1 VDPTLSQIL
10 WATLLGMAVGAILG
24 VVFAAMG
31 KKRQQERAATRAYL
45 TSFRY
50 VLSDDPDAAIE
61 ELTRVAGI
69 TPEATETYFALGQLL
84 RRKGDLARAIRIHQ
98 NLILHPD
105 LPAEAKRAA
114 AFELARDYRASGLF
128 GRGVEVLEKAIAL
141 EPRSTE
147 ALRELRQLAEES
159 GDWERAIDAEERLAA
174 LGAGDPSI
182 LAHLRAARAR
192 ALLAAGDG
200 EGAAAAAAAAL
211 AACPTSADAR
221 AAHGE
226 VLLARGEVDPA
237 IAALTAAFDADPD
250 ALSLVFGTL
259 EEAFARHDRAQART
273 EGAGSPTGGTGAAAG
288 ATGAGG
294 GLRGTA
300 GHAGDAGEGGNGPAA
315 AGRRPVS
322 GLGVLLGERLK
333 HRPDD
338 PFLGLALAR
347 HLRRRG
353 LSAEA
358 ARLLRQVLTAD
369 PGLLEARRELGEI
382 LLAEGTAEE
391 LRGELAA
398 LLAELESPLRPF
410 SCKKCGLE
418 LSAYAFRCPR
428 CLAWD
433 AVERRPGSGRERPP
447 EAA

>member
-31 KKRQQERAATRAYL
+31 KKRQRERAATRAYL

-50 VLSDDPDAAIE
+50 ILSDEPDAAIE

-69 TPEATETYFALGQLL
+69 TPEATDTYFALGQLL

-105 LPAEAKRAA
+105 LPPEAKRVA

-128 GRGVEVLEKAIAL
+128 GRGMEVLEKAIAL
-141 EPRSTE
+141 DPRSAE
-147 ALRELRQLAEES
+147 ALRELRELAEES

-174 LGAGDPSI
+174 LGAGDPSV

-226 VLLARGEVDPA
+226 VLLARGEVDQA
-237 IAALTAAFDADPD
+237 IAALTAAVDADPD
-250 ALSLVFGTL
+250 ALALVFGTL
-259 EEAFARHDRAQART
+259 EEAFARHHRALARP
-273 EGAGSPTGGTGAAAG
+273 EGAGSATGGPGAGSRGGRAGDGGQSGGTGMG
-288 ATGAGG
+288 V
-294 GLRGTA
+294 TA
-300 GHAGDAGEGGNGPAA
+300 GPTALGPQ
-315 AGRRPVS
+315 PVS

-353 LSAEA
+353 LTAEA
-358 ARLLRQVLTAD
+358 ARLLRKVLTAD

-433 AVERRPGSGRERPP
+433 AVERRPGPGRERPP